1 MAEKHPTELELL
13 SFVEEELGG
22 DARRDVGEHLVACRP
37 CADQIRRLG
46 AAREALRSAPLL
58 ELPEDRRSEIFAS
71 LPERRDPWRRFR
83 PAKRALVIAAPVA
96 AAAALAA
103 VFVVGG
109 TQLGGGGDGDQQD
122 AAEATADDAGGADAT
137 PPVEMEAAPTAT
149 AELAAPAEA
158 PEGTTFVLFAQGPA
172 AEIVRVL
179 AAKGIQA
186 QVDAGG
192 GVVAEARAGEVRA
205 ALAGRA
211 TGDVPVYV
219 R

>member
-22 DARRDVGEHLVACRP
+22 DVRRDVGEHLVACRP
-37 CADQIRRLG
+37 CADQIRRLE
-46 AAREALRSAPLL
+46 AAREALRSASPL
-58 ELPEDRRSEIFAS
+58 ELPDERRGEIFAS

-83 PAKRALVIAAPVA
+83 PAKRALVVAAPIA
-96 AAAALAA
+96 AAAVLVA
-103 VFVVGG
+103 VFFIGG
-109 TQLGGGGDGDQQD
+109 SQLGSTGDDD
-122 AAEATADDAGGADAT
+122 EAAEATMDAAADEGGAEEGADTTLQTEAS
-137 PPVEMEAAPTAT
+137 PAQAAP
-149 AELAAPAEA
+149 P
-158 PEGTTFVLFAQGPA
+158 GTTFVLLAQGPA

-179 AAKGIQA
+179 AGEGITA
-186 QVDAGG
+186 EVDPGG

>member
-13 SFVEEELGG
+13 SFVEEELG
-22 DARRDVGEHLVACRP
+22 DDVRRDVGEHLVACRP
-37 CADQIRRLG
+37 CADQIRRLE
-46 AAREALRSAPLL
+46 AAREALRSASPL
-58 ELPEDRRSEIFAS
+58 ELPDERRGEIFAS

-83 PAKRALVIAAPVA
+83 PARRVLVIAAPVA

-109 TQLGGGGDGDQQD
+109 TQLGSSGDDD
-122 AAEATADDAGGADAT
+122 SEAADVAAEESGGAETTSPMEMDAT
-137 PPVEMEAAPTAT
+137 TTTT
-149 AELAAPAEA
+149 AEQAAPADA
-158 PEGTTFVLFAQGPA
+158 PEGATFVLFAQGPA

-179 AAKGIQA
+179 AGEGITA
-186 QVDAGG
+186 EVDPGG